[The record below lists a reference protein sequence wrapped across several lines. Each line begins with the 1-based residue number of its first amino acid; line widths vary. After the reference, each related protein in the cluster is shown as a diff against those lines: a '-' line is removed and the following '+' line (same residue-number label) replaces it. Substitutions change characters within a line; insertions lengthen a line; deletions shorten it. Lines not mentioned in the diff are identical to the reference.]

1 MAETYEIR
9 WRGEVYHASD
19 LTDEI
24 KHKYCVWLYNHM
36 LANAAKFMGL
46 RDYQR
51 FQREL
56 LANPPE
62 WTSLGDREVIA
73 SFGPEDKPNL
83 EAHMALNRLILG
95 IDKDAMS
102 DEELMEM
109 VNEKA
114 ADPTSDFSRA
124 MNLIKENSDPK
135 ASKGGTGLPRPKEG
149 SEPTQAS
156 ATNQSA

>member
-9 WRGEVYHASD
+9 WRGEVYHAND

-24 KHKYCVWLYNHM
+24 KHKYCVWLLNHM
-36 LANAAKFMGL
+36 LANAAKYKTL

-51 FQREL
+51 FEREL
-56 LANPPE
+56 MSNPPE

-83 EAHMALNRLILG
+83 PAHMALNRLILG
-95 IDKDAMS
+95 IDKDAMPD
-102 DEELMEM
+102 DEFIQM

-114 ADPTSDFSRA
+114 ADPTSDFNRA
-124 MNLIKENSDPK
+124 MNMIKERSDPK
-135 ASKGGTGLPRPKEG
+135 AERGETGSPRQKDE
-149 SEPTQAS
+149 SEHTQAYV
-156 ATNQSA
+156 TNQSV